1 MTRTSK
7 KDQCAN
13 AGTSDA
19 FVGEKTILAVDVA
32 NDLTRFGLFAG
43 DVLEGVWE
51 ASTPGRLTTDEARQQ
66 ARFVID
72 ELCPGCVPDGAILS
86 CVVPSHTDTWASA
99 LTDVA
104 ASRALVV
111 GPRLRCGVRMRQDD
125 PAGVGADRVANV
137 AAAKE
142 LTGAPAIVVSLGETT
157 NLEVVDEDGAFAG
170 GIITPGLMLGVRALA
185 DAAARLPM
193 VEPHLPHAVIGRNT
207 REAMQS
213 GAVYGEVARIDGL
226 LDMAMEELGYPAS
239 IVLAGRYA
247 KVISPLLGREHSVD
261 EVLTLRGLALIW
273 HANRG

>member
-1 MTRTSK
+1 MTRTNK
-7 KDQCAN
+7 GHLGAD
-13 AGTSDA
+13 AGASGA
-19 FVGEKTILAVDVA
+19 KAGEKAILAVDVA
-32 NDLTRFGLFAG
+32 NDLTRFGLFLG
-43 DVLEGVWE
+43 VELVGVWE
-51 ASTPGRLTTDEARQQ
+51 ASTPERLTADEARLQ
-66 ARFVID
+66 ARFVLD
-72 ELCPGCVPDGAILS
+72 ELSPGCAPDGAILS

-104 ASRALVV
+104 SARALVV

-142 LTGAPAIVVSLGETT
+142 LLGAPSIVVSLGETT
-157 NLEVVDEDGAFAG
+157 NLEVVDKDGAFAG
-170 GIITPGLMLGVRALA
+170 GIIAPGLMLGVRALA

-193 VEPHLPHAVIGRNT
+193 VEPRLPHALIGRNT

-213 GAVYGEVARIDGL
+213 GAIYGEVARIDGL
-226 LDMAMEELGYPAS
+226 LDMVMGELGHPAS
-239 IVLAGRYA
+239 TVLTGRYA
-247 KVISPLLGREHSVD
+247 KVVSPMLGHEHSVD